1 MILEQNDSLIEVSN
15 IWILANFREFLKKT
29 QYLINTL
36 YLKEKLEIIY
46 LKEEIGPVYLKEKI
60 GLVYFK
66 MR

>member
-1 MILEQNDSLIEVSN
+1 MV
-15 IWILANFREFLKKT
+15 ANFREFLKKT